1 MKKFLTLI
9 TVILLGVGLS
19 MARDKVTTDTS
30 VLPKNALELIN
41 KHFGK
46 VGVNHIKVD
55 KNMIGHVDD
64 YDVILNNGAEI
75 EFKADGTLK
84 SVDCGSKSV
93 PDALVIKPIRDY
105 IKKNFKGAAIVSF
118 EIERNSYEIELVN
131 GLDLKFDRSGNFIKV
146 DN

>member
-1 MKKFLTLI
+1 MKKFLTLL
-9 TVILLGVGLS
+9 TVMLLGVSLS
-19 MARDKVTTDTS
+19 MARDNVTTDTS

-55 KNMIGHVDD
+55 KNMVGHIDD
-64 YDVILNNGAEI
+64 YDVILNNGTEI

-93 PDALVIKPIRDY
+93 PDGLVIKPILEY
-105 IKKNFKGAAIVSF
+105 IKKNFKGAAIVGL
-118 EIERNSYEIELVN
+118 EIERNSYEIELIN
-131 GLDLKFDRSGNFIKV
+131 GLDLKFDRAGNFLKA

>member
-1 MKKFLTLI
+1 MKKLLTLL
-9 TVILLGVGLS
+9 VVMLLGVGLS

-30 VLPKNALELIN
+30 VLPKNARELIN

-46 VGVNHIKVD
+46 VGVNHIKID
-55 KNMIGHVDD
+55 KNMVGHIDD
-64 YDVILNNGAEI
+64 YDVILNNGTEI

-84 SVDCGSKSV
+84 SIDCGSKSI

-105 IKKNFKGAAIVSF
+105 IKKNFKGSAIVGL
-118 EIERNSYEIELVN
+118 EIERNSYEIELAN
-131 GLDLKFDRSGNFIKV
+131 GLDLKFDRAGNFLKV